1 MGLHVLVLPW
11 RWEKFHS
18 WRESLASGGDVTI
31 QAFGCERKT
40 MRTIV
45 VTLALVVAA
54 SELPLT
60 AQTTSTTAPQQV
72 HANLN
77 QLMRG
82 VLYPAANVVFF
93 PQFENPAAVKQAPD
107 PGMATDPLTS
117 TFGGWQAVEN
127 AALALA
133 ESANLLMV
141 PGRVCSNGAPVPLT
155 DPAWTTFA
163 QEVRD
168 AGMKAYALAQA
179 KDQDKLS
186 DLSET
191 VSAACSHCHRK
202 WRDRKTAANRCK

>member
-1 MGLHVLVLPW
+1 
-11 RWEKFHS
+11 
-18 WRESLASGGDVTI
+18 
-31 QAFGCERKT
+31 
-40 MRTIV
+40 MRPIV

-54 SELPLT
+54 SGLLT
-60 AQTTSTTAPQQV
+60 AQTTSTTAAQQV

-82 VLYPAANVVFF
+82 VLYTAANVVFF
-93 PQFENPAAVKQAPD
+93 PQFED
-107 PGMATDPLTS
+107 PGKVQPLPGQDASMATDPLRTV
-117 TFGGWQAVEN
+117 FGGWQAIEN
-127 AALALA
+127 GALALA

-141 PGRVCSNGAPVPLT
+141 PGRVCSNGVPVPLT
-155 DPAWTTFA
+155 DPAWTTFV

-179 KDQDKLS
+179 KDQDKLI

>member
-1 MGLHVLVLPW
+1 
-11 RWEKFHS
+11 
-18 WRESLASGGDVTI
+18 
-31 QAFGCERKT
+31 
-40 MRTIV
+40 MRT
-45 VTLALVVAA
+45 TLLALSFVLAA
-54 SELPLT
+54 PELSLT
-60 AQTTSTTAPQQV
+60 AQTPSTPATQEV

-133 ESANLLMV
+133 ESANLLLV
-141 PGRVCSNGAPVPLT
+141 PGRVCSNGVPVPLT
-155 DPAWTTFA
+155 DPAWTTFV

-168 AGMKAYALAQA
+168 AGRKAYAAAQA
-179 KDQDKLS
+179 KDQDKLV

-191 VSAACSHCHRK
+191 VSNACAHCHRK